1 MILIAI
7 FASKQ
12 KISLMRKV
20 RIGVIKEGKIPIDR
34 RVPFTPLQAKEVEE
48 KFNDADIVVQQS
60 DVRCFTTDEY
70 RHYGVDMVDDIS
82 ECDILMGVKEV
93 PIDELIDNKTYFF
106 FSHTIKEQPYNRD
119 LLQAILK
126 KKITLIDYETL
137 TNSNGQRIVAF
148 GRYAGI
154 VGAYNGILTYGK
166 RYKLFDLRP
175 AHTTFDLEDL
185 TTEFSKVKLP
195 AIKIAITG
203 GGRVA
208 KGAMEVLN
216 GMRIRKVSP
225 AEYLERFFDEPVY
238 TQLNSRDY
246 NKSKNGADFSRSEFY
261 NSPENY
267 ENDFIKFAHATD
279 LLIASAYWDPRAPVL
294 FRREDIT
301 DPAFK
306 IRVIADIT
314 CDIEGSIPSTK
325 KPSTIDDPIYDY
337 DPTEDEIMPAL
348 IDEGNITMMAVDN
361 LPCELPRN
369 ASEDFGR
376 ELIDNVLPHLL
387 GDDRE
392 EVIKRATIA
401 DGGKL
406 TERYA
411 YLQDYVDGK

>member
-1 MILIAI
+1 M
-7 FASKQ
+7 SKS
-12 KISLMRKV
+12 K
-20 RIGVIKEGKIPIDR
+20 IGVIKEGKIPIDR

-48 KFNDADIVVQQS
+48 KFNNTDLIVQHSDI
-60 DVRCFTTDEY
+60 RCFTSDEY
-70 RHYGVDMVDDIS
+70 RQYGVKVADDVS
-82 ECDILMGVKEV
+82 DCDILMGVKEV
-93 PIDELIDNKTYFF
+93 PIDELIENKTYFF
-106 FSHTIKEQPYNRD
+106 FSHTIKEQPYNRE
-119 LLQAILK
+119 LLRAILK

-137 TNSNGQRIVAF
+137 TNSSGQRIVAF

-166 RYKLFDLRP
+166 RYNLFDLRP

-185 TTEFSKVKLP
+185 TTEFEKVKLP

-216 GMRIRKVSP
+216 GIGIRRVTP
-225 AEYLERFFDEPVY
+225 AEYLNQFFDEPVY
-238 TQLNSRDY
+238 TQLNTRDY
-246 NKSKNGADFSRSEFY
+246 NKTKHGGEFSRNEFY
-261 NSPENY
+261 ESPENY
-267 ENDFIKFAHATD
+267 EGDFKKYAHTTD

-294 FRREDIT
+294 FRREDII

-325 KPSTIDDPIYDY
+325 KPSTIDDPVYDY
-337 DPTEDEIMPAL
+337 NPTEDEVEPAFF
-348 IDEGNITMMAVDN
+348 DEGNITVMAVDN

-387 GDDRE
+387 GDDKE
-392 EVIKRATIA
+392 EVIKRATITA
-401 DGGKL
+401 DGKL
-406 TERYA
+406 TERYS
-411 YLQDYVDGK
+411 YLKDYINGK

>member
-1 MILIAI
+1 M
-7 FASKQ
+7 SKS
-12 KISLMRKV
+12 KIG
-20 RIGVIKEGKIPIDR
+20 IIKEGKIPIDR

-48 KFNDADIVVQQS
+48 KFNNTAIAVQQS
-60 DVRCFTTDEY
+60 DIRCFTSDEY
-70 RHYGVDMVDDIS
+70 RHYGVNVVDDVS
-82 ECDILMGVKEV
+82 DCDILMGVKEV
-93 PIDELIDNKTYFF
+93 PIKDLLENKTYFF
-106 FSHTIKEQPYNRD
+106 FSHTIKEQPYNRE
-119 LLQAILK
+119 LLRAILK

-137 TNSNGQRIVAF
+137 TNSSGQRIVAF

-166 RYKLFDLRP
+166 RYNLFDLRP
-175 AHTTFDLEDL
+175 AHTTFDLDDL
-185 TTEFSKVKLP
+185 TTEFKKVALP

-208 KGAMEVLN
+208 RGAMEVLN
-216 GMRIRKVSP
+216 GMGIRRVSP
-225 AEYLERFFDEPVY
+225 AEYLNQFFDEPVY

-246 NKSKNGADFSRSEFY
+246 NKPKSGNEFSRTEFY
-261 NSPENY
+261 ESPENY
-267 ENDFIKFAHATD
+267 EGDFIKYAHTTD

-294 FRREDIT
+294 FRREDII

-337 DPTEDEIMPAL
+337 NPTEDVVEPAL
-348 IDEGNITMMAVDN
+348 LDEGNITVMAVDN

-387 GDDRE
+387 DDDKE

-401 DGGKL
+401 SGGKL
-406 TERYA
+406 TDRYS
-411 YLQDYVDGK
+411 YLQDYVDGQ